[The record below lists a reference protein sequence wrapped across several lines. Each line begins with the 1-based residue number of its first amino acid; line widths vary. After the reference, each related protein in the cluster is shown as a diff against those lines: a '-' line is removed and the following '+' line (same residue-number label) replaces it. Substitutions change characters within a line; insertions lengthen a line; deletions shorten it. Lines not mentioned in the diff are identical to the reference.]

1 MKQSKKPCTGVNV
14 TLEQVLEAASDK
26 VDSRRVATL
35 QEKLERAFDCR
46 CSEIPVDDPM
56 LIRRRLIEYM
66 RLAGST
72 EGIVQSYEQLFM
84 GVVRRAALKG
94 VIQPPPEGPWTHR
107 WQSVLVVANDFKG
120 AKMEI
125 RSLAAWATS
134 QGVEPEE
141 VNSQVMERW
150 ASAVG
155 HNLTT
160 NRETVTAV
168 LSEYRTKVTPDG
180 RSSLLWDRLKQKSLR
195 GSVRTIEEVYGSVKP
210 QEGKRESYLE

>member
-1 MKQSKKPCTGVNV
+1 MTQPKKSGAGATV
-14 TLEQVLEAASDK
+14 TLKQVLEAASDK
-26 VDSRRVATL
+26 VDSRRLGTL
-35 QEKLERAFDCR
+35 QEKLEGAFDCR

-84 GVVRRAALKG
+84 GVARRAALKG

-107 WQSVLVVANDFKG
+107 WQSVLVVASDFKG

-125 RSLAAWATS
+125 RCLAAWATS
-134 QGVEPEE
+134 RGVEPEE

-150 ASAVG
+150 ISEVSQ
-155 HNLTT
+155 NLTT
-160 NRETVTAV
+160 DRARVGAV
-168 LSEYRTKVTPDG
+168 LSEYRKMVAPEAPN
-180 RSSLLWDRLKQKSLR
+180 SLLWDRLKQKSLR
-195 GSVRTIEEVYGSVKP
+195 GSVRTVQEVYGSGKP
-210 QEGKRESYLE
+210 QEGNARVAE